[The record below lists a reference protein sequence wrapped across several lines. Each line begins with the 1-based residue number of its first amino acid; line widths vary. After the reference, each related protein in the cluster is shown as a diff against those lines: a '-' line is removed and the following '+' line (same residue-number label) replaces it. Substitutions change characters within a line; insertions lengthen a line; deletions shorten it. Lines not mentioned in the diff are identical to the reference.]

1 MVGAGRLRYRLVLAA
16 LGALAVVAASAP
28 AAAQKRR
35 PRPRQRPPA
44 AAPAD
49 EIARLEK
56 QLLDR
61 QVRGAMIPS
70 LRLAR
75 RIYQLKVK
83 KLGPDHPDTGRAL
96 AQVAQLTAATGDY
109 SGALAIHRDIVARAE
124 KRHGKADPAIL
135 PALEGL
141 AGQLWMAQRF
151 DEADTLYQRVL
162 ALRRAQSGPDS
173 APYAA
178 GLQTYA
184 ALLTGRHAYDAAE
197 EKYLE
202 AKAILDR
209 TGKPDDPSQSGLLM
223 SLGLLYWSEGQ
234 QARAAHQFD
243 RAIAI
248 LDKFYAETIVDP
260 SQVAGLV
267 LAVASIYATG
277 GRADLARPLEERGER
292 LYRQAV
298 ADIEG
303 KYGASD
309 LRLIAPLSSLA
320 QLHQRRRQWDDAER
334 LIRRV
339 MAIQAAQKGPGVSP
353 LSSITWMFSLA
364 YLERQR
370 GRPRAALPML
380 EKVRGVYR
388 SLYGDYMAS
397 TMDHQIADV
406 WRELGDYRR
415 ARRILER
422 VLVTS
427 RRTWGPRH
435 PLVATQLSSLAM
447 LHMAEGR
454 ARPAVARMREALDIE
469 EPQLALVLATGTES
483 DHATFFS
490 QTAYQLHMAITLH
503 ARYAPRDRD
512 AARLAMTTVLRRKGR
527 ILDAAAASVAT
538 LRGKLGPDDRKVLD
552 ELAAARGR
560 LAALIVAGPGATDTP
575 EQYSVE
581 VGRLEREVKRLEDLA
596 RRRSAAYRVQSQPIE
611 LDAVQK
617 AIPAD
622 GVLVEIVAYQP
633 YDARAVGPWDPN
645 RQPPRRYGAY
655 LLRRTGDPSWVEL
668 GDAKAIDAAA
678 DGFLAALADPD
689 RSDVDALGRALFDRA
704 FKGLVA
710 QLGQTRRVL
719 IAPDGL
725 LNLVPFGAMVEPS
738 GRHLIQRFTFSYL
751 TSGRDLLRLGTGA
764 RAKRGP
770 VIVADPR
777 FDSADPAPGASG
789 AGAAPAA
796 KAPAGNGPAGNGPAA
811 KARSGQVVASRGLRS
826 RALRGKKWAQ
836 LPGTGEEADAL
847 ASLLGQVEVLRGTH
861 ATEAALKK
869 VAGPRILHIATHGF
883 FLPAE
888 APRPAEPASAA
899 AGAAPPAIAM
909 PLPVSPAAGPAQADP
924 MAPEN
929 PLLRSGLVLAG
940 ANRLSSGGED
950 GILTALEA
958 AGLDLW
964 GTQMVVLSACETGV
978 GKVTEG
984 DGVHGLRRALVIA
997 GAESLVMSLWQ
1008 VDDRA
1013 TRELMAG
1020 FYRRLEQGEGR
1031 SEALRQV
1038 QLQMLRRPRTS
1049 HPYYWASFVPTGSW
1063 APLAPV
1069 EE

>member
-1 MVGAGRLRYRLVLAA
+1 MVGAGRLRYRFVLAA
-16 LGALAVVAASAP
+16 VGVLGLLGAASP
-28 AAAQKRR
+28 AAEAQKRPPRHQRHR
-35 PRPRQRPPA
+35 P
-44 AAPAD
+44 APARPD
-49 EIARLEK
+49 EIARLER
-56 QLLDR
+56 QLLDA
-61 QVRGAMIPS
+61 QMRGAMIPS

-75 RIYQLKVK
+75 KIYKLKAR

-109 SGALAIHRDIVARAE
+109 TGALAIHRDIAARAE
-124 KRHGKADPAIL
+124 KRHGKTDPAIL

-151 DEADTLYQRVL
+151 DEADALYQRVL
-162 ALRRAQSGPDS
+162 ALRRAQSGADS
-173 APYAA
+173 ALYAA
-178 GLQTYA
+178 ALQTYA

-197 EKYLE
+197 ERYLE
-202 AKAILDR
+202 AKAILDK

-234 QARAAHQFD
+234 QQRAAHQFD

-248 LDKFYAETIVDP
+248 LEKFYGETIKDP
-260 SQVAGLV
+260 SQAAGLI

-277 GRADLARPLEERGER
+277 GRGDLARPLEERGER

-298 ADIEG
+298 ADIE
-303 KYGASD
+303 KQYGAGD
-309 LRLIAPLSSLA
+309 VRLVAPLSSLA
-320 QLHQRRRQWDDAER
+320 QLHQRRKQWDDAER
-334 LIRRV
+334 LLRRV
-339 MAIQAAQKGPGVSP
+339 MAIQAAQKGASQ

-370 GRPRAALPML
+370 GHARAALPML
-380 EKVRGVYR
+380 EKVRAIYR
-388 SLYGDYMAS
+388 ALYGDYMAS

-406 WRELGDYRR
+406 WRELGDYRA

-483 DHATFFS
+483 DHATFFG
-490 QTAYQLHMAITLH
+490 QIAYQLHMAITLH

-538 LRGKLGPDDRKVLD
+538 LRGKLGPDDQKVLD
-552 ELAAARGR
+552 DLAAARAR
-560 LAALIVAGPGATDTP
+560 LAALIVAGPRATDSP
-575 EQYSVE
+575 DDYSVE
-581 VGRLEREVKRLEDLA
+581 VGRLEREVKRLEDIA

-633 YDARAVGPWDPN
+633 YDARAVGPWDPTK
-645 RQPPRRYGAY
+645 QPPRRYGAY
-655 LLRRTGDPSWVEL
+655 LLRPTGDPSWVEL
-668 GDAKAIDAAA
+668 GDAKTIDAAA
-678 DGFLAALADPD
+678 DAFLAALADPD
-689 RSDVDALGRALFDRA
+689 RSDVSALGRALYDRA

-725 LNLVPFGAMVEPS
+725 LNLVPFGAVVDTS
-738 GRHLIQRFTFSYL
+738 GRYLIQRFNFSYL
-751 TSGRDLLRLGTGA
+751 TSGRDLLRLGAAA

-777 FDSADPAPGASG
+777 FDSADPE
-789 AGAAPAA
+789 
-796 KAPAGNGPAGNGPAA
+796 PAGTKKPS
-811 KARSGQVVASRGLRS
+811 ARSSDVVASRGLRS
-826 RALRGKKWAQ
+826 RDLRGKKWAQ
-836 LPGTGEEADAL
+836 LPGTAEEADAL

-888 APRPAEPASAA
+888 AARPPDAAASAA
-899 AGAAPPAIAM
+899 SAAPA
-909 PLPVSPAAGPAQADP
+909 LPVASSAAPAQADL

-1031 SEALRQV
+1031 SDALRQV

-1069 EE
+1069 KEW

>member
-1 MVGAGRLRYRLVLAA
+1 MVGAGRLRYPLVLAA
-16 LGALAVVAASAP
+16 VGALGFV
-28 AAAQKRR
+28 
-35 PRPRQRPPA
+35 A
-44 AAPAD
+44 AAPAQAQKRPPRHPRHGPVAAPLD
-49 EIARLEK
+49 EIAQLEK
-56 QLLDR
+56 QLLGA

-75 RIYQLKVK
+75 KIYQLKAR
-83 KLGPDHPDTGRAL
+83 KLGPDHPDAGRAL

-109 SGALAIHRDIVARAE
+109 AGALAIHRDIAARAE
-124 KRHGKADPAIL
+124 KRHGKSDPAVL

-151 DEADTLYQRVL
+151 DEADVLYQRVL
-162 ALRRAQSGPDS
+162 ALRRAQSGADS
-173 APYAA
+173 ALYAA
-178 GLQTYA
+178 ALQTYA

-234 QARAAHQFD
+234 QQRAVHQFD

-248 LDKFYAETIVDP
+248 LEKFYGETIKDP
-260 SQVAGLV
+260 SQAAGLI
-267 LAVASIYATG
+267 LGVASIYATG

-298 ADIEG
+298 ADIE
-303 KYGASD
+303 KQHGATD
-309 LRLIAPLSSLA
+309 VRLVAPLSSLA
-320 QLHQRRRQWDDAER
+320 QLHQRRKQWDDAER
-334 LIRRV
+334 LLRRV
-339 MAIQAAQKGPGVSP
+339 MAIQAAQKGASP
-353 LSSITWMFSLA
+353 LSSITWLFSLA

-370 GRPRAALPML
+370 GHARAALPML
-380 EKVRGVYR
+380 HKVRALYR
-388 SLYGDYMAS
+388 RLYGEYMAS

-406 WRELGDYRR
+406 WRELGDYRA

-447 LHMAEGR
+447 LHMAEGH

-483 DHATFFS
+483 DHATFFG
-490 QTAYQLHMAITLH
+490 QIAYQLHMAITLH

-538 LRGKLGPDDRKVLD
+538 LRGKLGPDDQKVLD
-552 ELAAARGR
+552 DLAAARAQ
-560 LAALIVAGPGATDTP
+560 LAALIVAGPKATDSP
-575 EQYSVE
+575 EDYSVE
-581 VGRLEREVKRLEDLA
+581 VGRLEREVKRLEDIA

-633 YDARAVGPWDPN
+633 YDARAVGPWDPSK
-645 RQPPRRYGAY
+645 QPPRRYGAY
-655 LLRRTGDPSWVEL
+655 LLRRTGDPSWVEM
-668 GDAKAIDAAA
+668 GDAKTIDAAA
-678 DGFLAALADPD
+678 DAFLAALADPD
-689 RSDVDALGRALFDRA
+689 RSDVSALGRALHDRA
-704 FKGLVA
+704 LKGLVA

-725 LNLVPFGAMVEPS
+725 LNLVPFGAVVDTS

-751 TSGRDLLRLGTGA
+751 TSGRDLLRLGAGA

-777 FDSADPAPGASG
+777 FDSADPEPAGPKKPAAVRPGA
-789 AGAAPAA
+789 
-796 KAPAGNGPAGNGPAA
+796 
-811 KARSGQVVASRGLRS
+811 VVASRGLRS
-826 RALRGKKWAQ
+826 RDLRGKRWAP
-836 LPGTGEEADAL
+836 LPGTAEEADAL
-847 ASLLGQVEVLRGTH
+847 VSLLGQVEVLRGTH

-888 APRPAEPASAA
+888 AVRPPDSAA
-899 AGAAPPAIAM
+899 AAPAAPALPIA
-909 PLPVSPAAGPAQADP
+909 SPAAAPAQADLT
-924 MAPEN
+924 APEN

-1031 SEALRQV
+1031 SDALRQV

-1069 EE
+1069 KE

>member
-1 MVGAGRLRYRLVLAA
+1 MLNAGVMVGAGRLRYRLVLAA

-28 AAAQKRR
+28 AAAQKR
-35 PRPRQRPPA
+35 PRHRPA
-44 AAPAD
+44 AAAPTG

-56 QLLDR
+56 QLLEV
-61 QVRGAMIPS
+61 QMRGAMLPS

-75 RIYQLKVK
+75 RIYQLKAA
-83 KLGPDHPDTGRAL
+83 KLGPDHADTGRAL

-124 KRHGKADPAIL
+124 KRHGKTDPAIL

-151 DEADTLYQRVL
+151 DEADALYQRVL
-162 ALRRAQSGPDS
+162 ALRRAQSGADS
-173 APYAA
+173 ATYAA

-202 AKAILDR
+202 AKAILDK
-209 TGKPDDPSQSGLLM
+209 TSKPDDPSESGLLM

-234 QARAAHQFD
+234 QARAARQFD

-248 LDKFYAETIVDP
+248 LEKFYGETIKDP
-260 SQVAGLV
+260 SQSAGLV

-277 GRADLARPLEERGER
+277 GRADLALPLEERGER

-298 ADIEG
+298 ADIERQH
-303 KYGASD
+303 GASD

-320 QLHQRRRQWDDAER
+320 ALHQRRRQWDDAER
-334 LIRRV
+334 LLRRV

-388 SLYGDYMAS
+388 ALYGDYMAS

-447 LHMAEGR
+447 LHMAEGH

-503 ARYAPRDRD
+503 ARYAPRDRA

-538 LRGKLGPDDRKVLD
+538 LRGKLAPDDRKVLD
-552 ELAAARGR
+552 ELAAARAR
-560 LAALIVAGPGATDTP
+560 LAALIVAGPAATDTP

-596 RRRSAAYRVQSQPIE
+596 RRRSAAYRAQSQPIE

-633 YDARAVGPWDPN
+633 YDARAAGPWDPSK
-645 RQPPRRYGAY
+645 QPPRRYGAY

-689 RSDVDALGRALFDRA
+689 RSDVDALGRALYDRA

-725 LNLVPFGAMVEPS
+725 LNLVPFGAVVDTS

-777 FDSADPAPGASG
+777 FDSADPAPGAG
-789 AGAAPAA
+789 AGSTPAV
-796 KAPAGNGPAGNGPAA
+796 KAPA
-811 KARSGQVVASRGLRS
+811 ARSGQVVASRGLRS
-826 RALRGKKWAQ
+826 RALRGKKWEQ

-847 ASLLGQVEVLRGTH
+847 VSLLGQVEVLRGTH

-899 AGAAPPAIAM
+899 AGAAAPATPTTI
-909 PLPVSPAAGPAQADP
+909 PLPVTPVAGAAQADL